1 MAIDKLIPRYIN
13 NDDDFLVVK
22 SVEMIDAINVHVG
35 DNLGGNADVLKNSRG
50 NTLMTFASGSELPA
64 TGTNTVVG
72 SGLNIEKSEIV
83 FAVHNSLGN
92 HSIYHYST
100 ASNVLRLVYRDSIL
114 GFTSISFVKFDF
126 IVKENGDTLAYFTD
140 GVTDP
145 KKINIT
151 KALLGTGYPYK
162 VAGGYTYTDEEK
174 LLCITNAKQPPLDP
188 PTLAF
193 TNIANQEN
201 FIYDEYFQF
210 AYQYVYEDGE
220 VSALSPYSEIGVNT
234 QQLLDG
240 LISDSAKDLFN
251 AINVTVKHS
260 RSDVSKIR
268 LLAKSAEN
276 LGFFAVDEIN
286 NVRTSTTST
295 ILFTNNEIRSYIPSI
310 EQNKM
315 YDNVP
320 QKANSQAISGSRL
333 LYGGYTEFYDN
344 VNTDVEITEINNEE
358 GKSVYLSVNPTTSST
373 TYYSPATSV
382 ATSKFN
388 FVAGDTINSTSNNSE
403 VILDFQIYS
412 RLIDILPGGSASI
425 QLNATETTQR
435 LIINEVKIDI
445 AKQFTLPA
453 YDDLLGGSPDVYAR
467 LISNIS
473 GNYNVVIYRAQA
485 LAQPSNIVHN
495 LRGSAVINISLD
507 AINYGT
513 TQISF
518 LVKIA
523 SMSLQTVEGY
533 YYSGGSY
540 IGPDKFTSFS
550 LNPTLL
556 NTSYSTKFSSFVAKK
571 NYNSKQ
577 YYTPSNRSFKAGQE
591 HRFGVVY
598 YDKFN
603 RSGAVNEI
611 GTKEV
616 SWYSDRSATGGGPV
630 SFQFK
635 LKHNPPSWASRWQ
648 LLYSPFTS
656 YNYAL
661 QYSVGEAFCSSPSD
675 KDNVIYVSMNTLEG
689 KTYSYIEAKNAKLE
703 YVFAEGDKLRIIKYE
718 TGTLPN
724 GENNFVD
731 YEFDILGYDY
741 YDTTNTPA
749 IAVPGTGEVISDDR
763 KVGWFLKLTENLN
776 ATGFTKADIV
786 TRVENSTTVYNAD
799 FWNKNTVVEIYRP
812 IKQSEIN
819 IYREISKVFNVV
831 NDSGTYRHKGD
842 RDYSYTWTSGPSNIT
857 VSDGFAETTLD
868 IKNEDRLVISTTIL
882 GVLTSY
888 QVSVSSVT
896 MSGTKKVFS
905 VSNSNRVGNIGVE
918 VPPNGNYSL
927 ASIDNLN
934 DAVIETFNGDTYY
947 RMRQMNVITDFKL
960 LGDATSIVTTEYENM
975 FVEDNSITDFADSK
989 FTSVG
994 RPNAPAPTAGRIY
1007 RKSTITYS
1015 EPYVLDSQILP
1026 LSSFNLGQANFVDLS
1041 PVYGSI
1047 QYIIDGGDSISI
1059 LQERK
1064 CSVAPINRNI
1074 IEYISGGTG
1083 VTVSTNFIGSQSFYA
1098 GDYGVGRHPESVVN
1112 YFGRVYF
1119 ADINT
1124 GKVIR
1129 LGPDGITPISEQG
1142 VDSYIQDKMNS
1153 AIKLGDQNFKFVGLL
1168 DPERSEYIL
1177 SFQKRLGGGTY
1188 TNDTIAYDV
1197 KEGVWKTR
1205 YSFIPESGVYVDNLL
1220 ITFKSGAAWAHTDES
1235 NRNNF
1240 YGVFQPSFVK
1250 VVSAQNNS
1258 MVKTFEA
1265 LSVEGDSP
1273 WSFSVDT
1280 RDQSTVTI
1288 STMDKREGMY
1298 YSSIPTATTSTS
1310 NLVPLGIVTS
1320 VVAVGGGYEITLQ
1333 TNINSLPFPLNGS
1346 IKVVAGG
1353 VFTNTDLVVSG
1364 ISSKKTITVTGTT
1377 LITAGQ
1383 TIAVSSDS
1391 SVDGDKM
1398 RGPYAVIS
1406 FTNSSTSPIEAY
1418 AFNAVYNR
1426 SMLHNELVN

>member
-1 MAIDKLIPRYIN
+1 MAIDKLIPRYLN

-35 DNLGGNADVLKNSRG
+35 DNAEGNADVLKNSRG
-50 NTLMTFASGSELPA
+50 NALMAFAAGSELPV

-100 ASNVLRLVYRDSIL
+100 SSNVLRLVYRDSVL
-114 GFTSISFVKFDF
+114 GFTATSFVKFDF

-174 LLCITNAKQPPLDP
+174 LLCITNAKQPPLGP

-193 TNIANQEN
+193 ITVANQDN

-220 VSALSPYSEIGVNT
+220 VSALSPYSEIGVST

-276 LGFFAVDEIN
+276 LGFFAAGEIN
-286 NVRTSTTST
+286 NSRSSSTAS
-295 ILFTNNEIRSYIPSI
+295 IAFTNSKLRSYIPAI

-320 QKANSQAISGSRL
+320 QKANAQAISGNRL
-333 LYGGYTEFYDN
+333 MFGGYTEFYDN
-344 VNTDVEITEINNEE
+344 VPTNVGITEISNGTGN
-358 GKSVYLSVNPTTSST
+358 SAYISVNPTV
-373 TYYSPATSV
+373 ATSV
-382 ATSKFN
+382 AYNPAASSFTSKFN
-388 FVAGDTINSTSNNSE
+388 VVVGDTLNTTSYNSQ
-403 VILDFQIYS
+403 VILDFQLSGGLSIDPGLADDIDLSPTESTYS
-412 RLIDILPGGSASI
+412 ILFGKVDVNI
-425 QLNATETTQR
+425 F
-435 LIINEVKIDI
+435 
-445 AKQFTLPA
+445 KQFVLPP
-453 YDDLLGGSPDVYAR
+453 YGNLTSGSPDVY
-467 LISNIS
+467 SYFVNNIS
-473 GNYNVVIYRAQA
+473 GNYTIPVSAEADLLSDHTHKFRGTIVV
-485 LAQPSNIVHN
+485 
-495 LRGSAVINISLD
+495 NISLSS
-507 AINYGT
+507 INYST

-518 LVKIA
+518 LFKLVSVNLETVSGIDLLTGNSVPSSDFLSFSISQA
-523 SMSLQTVEGY
+523 LLENTYITGWGGFRVFNNFNSLQY
-533 YYSGGSY
+533 Y
-540 IGPDKFTSFS
+540 
-550 LNPTLL
+550 
-556 NTSYSTKFSSFVAKK
+556 V
-571 NYNSKQ
+571 
-577 YYTPSNRSFKAGQE
+577 PSNRSFKAGQD
-591 HRFGVVY
+591 HKFGIVY

-611 GTKEV
+611 GEKQV
-616 SWYSDRSATGGGPV
+616 SWYSERSSDEIGPT
-630 SFQFK
+630 SFQFRVN
-635 LKHNPPSWASRWQ
+635 HNPPDWARKWQ

-656 YNYAL
+656 YNYFV
-661 QYSVGEAFCSSPSD
+661 QYIVSEAHAVTGD
-675 KDNVIYVSMNTLEG
+675 DLIYVSMNALEG
-689 KTYSYIEAKNAKLE
+689 KKYSYVDAKDANIG
-703 YVFAEGDKLRIIKYE
+703 YTFADGDKVRIIKYE
-718 TGTLPN
+718 TGSLPS
-724 GENNFVD
+724 GENTFVG
-731 YEFDILGYDY
+731 YEFDVLGYEYFDG
-741 YDTTNTPA
+741 TNTP
-749 IAVPGTGEVISDDR
+749 IVVPVTVNPEVDLDR
-763 KVGWFLKLTENLN
+763 KTGWFLKLKNN
-776 ATGFTKADIV
+776 GSASGFTRAEVLANGDLW
-786 TRVENSTTVYNAD
+786 D
-799 FWNKNTVVEIYRP
+799 KNTVIEIYRP
-812 IKQSEIN
+812 IRQAEVN
-819 IYREISKVFNVV
+819 IYREISETYDVV
-831 NDSGTYRHKGD
+831 NVSGNYRHKGD
-842 RDYSYTWTSGPSNIT
+842 RDYSYSWTSGPSNIT
-857 VSDGFAETTLD
+857 IAGGMATTALD
-868 IKNEDRLVISTTIL
+868 IRAGDSITISITIL
-882 GVLTSY
+882 GVQTSY
-888 QVSVSSVT
+888 EVRVSTVSKVN
-896 MSGTKKVFS
+896 GGNVFS
-905 VSNSNRVGNIGVE
+905 VTNANILGQLGSS
-918 VPPNGNYSL
+918 VPPNGSYSL
-927 ASIDNLN
+927 AGIANQNS
-934 DAVIETFNGDTYY
+934 AVIETFNGDAYY
-947 RMRQMNVITDFKL
+947 RIRQMNVVHPTQLTTMVYERMFIEDS
-960 LGDATSIVTTEYENM
+960 SI
-975 FVEDNSITDFADSK
+975 SDFADSK

-1015 EPYVLDSQILP
+1015 EPYVLDSQVLP

-1074 IEYISGGTG
+1074 IEYISGGSG

-1098 GDYGVGRHPESVVN
+1098 GEYGVGRHPESVVN

-1177 SFQKRLGGGTY
+1177 SFQKRTGGGTY

-1240 YGVFQPSFVK
+1240 YGVFQPSFIK

-1273 WSFSVDT
+1273 WSFSVET

-1320 VVAVGGGYEITLQ
+1320 VVAVGGGYQITLQ

-1346 IKVVAGG
+1346 IKVVVSGA
-1353 VFTNTDLVVSG
+1353 FANTDLVVSG

-1391 SVDGDKM
+1391 SVDGDKI

>member
-35 DNLGGNADVLKNSRG
+35 DNEGGNADVLKNSRG
-50 NTLMTFASGSELPA
+50 NALMTFAGGSELPA

-174 LLCITNAKQPPLDP
+174 LVCITNAKQPPLTP

-193 TNIANQEN
+193 TNVANQDN
-201 FIYDEYFQF
+201 FVYDEYFQF

-220 VSALSPYSEIGVNT
+220 VSALSPYSEIGVNV

-240 LISDSAKDLFN
+240 FITESAKDLFN

-260 RSDVSKIR
+260 RADVSKIR
-268 LLAKSAEN
+268 LLAKSSSN
-276 LGFFAVDEIN
+276 LGFFAAGEIN
-286 NVRTSTTST
+286 NSRTSSTSV
-295 ILFTNNEIRSYIPSI
+295 IAFTNSKLRSYIPAI

-320 QKANSQAISGSRL
+320 QKANAQAISGNRL
-333 LYGGYTEFYDN
+333 MFGGYTEFYNN
-344 VNTDVEITEINNEE
+344 VSTNVSITEVNNPE
-358 GKSVYLSVNPTTSST
+358 GQSHYISVNPTTAST
-373 TYYSPATSV
+373 KYHNPSGGV
-382 ATSKFN
+382 VTSKFN
-388 FVAGDTINSTSNNSE
+388 LVAGDTINSTSYDSL
-403 VILDFQIYS
+403 VVLDFQVYANVS
-412 RLIDILPGGSASI
+412 ILPGGSADI
-425 QLNATETTQR
+425 DLTATESTTD
-435 LIINEVKIDI
+435 LTMGEI
-445 AKQFTLPA
+445 ALNVSKEFTLPA
-453 YDDLLGGSPDVYAR
+453 YDSLTSGSPDVYSR
-467 LISNIS
+467 FISNVS
-473 GNYNVVIYRAQA
+473 GNYVVPITAAQA
-485 LAQPSNIVHN
+485 NLQPSDWTHN
-495 LRGSAVINISLD
+495 FKGTATINISLD
-507 AINYGT
+507 AVNYGT

-518 LVKIA
+518 LVKIV
-523 SMSLQTVEGY
+523 SVSLQTT
-533 YYSGGSY
+533 SGFDPSTGAPMDASEFLS
-540 IGPDKFTSFS
+540 IS

-556 NTSYSTKFSSFVAKK
+556 ANSYSTQFLGFRTYK
-571 NYNSKQ
+571 NYSSTQ

-591 HRFGVVY
+591 HKFGVVY

-611 GTKEV
+611 GSKEV
-616 SWYSDRSATGGGPV
+616 SWYSDRDTDGRGPS
-630 SFQFK
+630 SFLFRV
-635 LKHNPPSWASRWQ
+635 KHNAPSWANKWQ
-648 LLYSPFTS
+648 LVYSPFTS

-661 QYSVGEAFCSSPSD
+661 QYTVSEAFAND
-675 KDNVIYVSMNTLEG
+675 KDDTIYVSMSTLEG
-689 KTYSYIEAKNAKLE
+689 KTYSYIDAKNAKVE
-703 YVFAEGDKLRIIKYE
+703 YVFAEGDKVRLVKYE
-718 TGTLPN
+718 SGALPD
-724 GENNFVD
+724 GKPIYID
-731 YEFDILGYDY
+731 YEFDVVGYEY
-741 YDTTNTPA
+741 YDSTNTPVSSL
-749 IAVPGTGEVISDDR
+749 ITPTDR
-763 KVGWFLKLTENLN
+763 RIGWFLKLRDNPD
-776 ATGFTKADIV
+776 AAGFTKLEVFGD
-786 TRVENSTTVYNAD
+786 TD
-799 FWNKNTVVEIYRP
+799 FWNKNTEIEIYRP
-812 IKQSEIN
+812 IKQADTN
-819 IYREISKVFNVV
+819 IYREISEVYDVV
-831 NDSGTYRHKGD
+831 NASGTYRHKGE
-842 RDYSYTWTSGPSNIT
+842 RDYSYTWTSGPSNIS
-857 VSDGFAETTLD
+857 VSNGFATTSLD
-868 IKNEDRLVISTTIL
+868 IKAGDALVISIIIL
-882 GVLTSY
+882 GIPTSFEVR
-888 QVSVSSVT
+888 VSTIKRSGTSNIFSVT
-896 MSGTKKVFS
+896 DA
-905 VSNSNRVGNIGVE
+905 NRVGSVGIE
-918 VPPNGNYSL
+918 VPPNGSYSL
-927 ASIDNLN
+927 ANITNLS
-934 DAVIETFNGDTYY
+934 DAVVETFNGDAYY
-947 RMRQMNVITDFKL
+947 RLRKMNVVTNYTSTPLITTIFED
-960 LGDATSIVTTEYENM
+960 T
-975 FVEDNSITDFADSK
+975 FVEDNSITDYADSK

-994 RPNAPAPTAGRIY
+994 RPNAPAPTAGQIY

-1015 EPYVLDSQILP
+1015 EPYVLDSQVLP

-1074 IEYISGGTG
+1074 IEYISGGAG

-1177 SFQKRLGGGTY
+1177 SFQKRLGGGAY

-1273 WSFSVDT
+1273 WSFSVET

-1320 VVAVGGGYEITLQ
+1320 VVAVGGGYQITLQ
-1333 TNINSLPFPLNGS
+1333 TNINSLPFPLNGA
-1346 IKVVAGG
+1346 IKVVVGG

-1406 FTNSSTSPIEAY
+1406 FTNISTSPIEAY

>member
-50 NTLMTFASGSELPA
+50 NSLMTFAAGSELPA

-100 ASNVLRLVYRDSIL
+100 TSNVLRLVYRDSIL

-174 LLCITNAKQPPLDP
+174 LVCITNAKQPPLDP

-193 TNIANQEN
+193 TTVANQDN
-201 FIYDEYFQF
+201 FVYDEYFQF

-220 VSALSPYSEIGVNT
+220 VSALSPYSEIAVNT

-240 LISDSAKDLFN
+240 LISESAKDLFN

-260 RSDVSKIR
+260 RADVSKIR

-276 LGFFAVDEIN
+276 LGFFFVSEIN
-286 NVRTSTTST
+286 NSRSSTTTS
-295 ILFTNNEIRSYIPSI
+295 IAFTNSKLRSYIPAI

-315 YDNVP
+315 YDNLP
-320 QKANSQAISGSRL
+320 QKANAQAISGNRL
-333 LYGGYTEFYDN
+333 MFGGYTEFYDN
-344 VNTDVEITEINNEE
+344 VPTSVAITEISNASGN
-358 GKSVYLSVNPTTSST
+358 STYISVNPTVAAGVSYNPGSS
-373 TYYSPATSV
+373 SF
-382 ATSKFN
+382 TSKFN
-388 FVAGDTINSTSNNSE
+388 VVVGDTRDTTSVDSQ
-403 VILDFQIYS
+403 ITLDFQLYG
-412 RLIDILPGGSASI
+412 RLGIIPGTAANIVLSPTESTDFIDFDKVE
-425 QLNATETTQR
+425 LN
-435 LIINEVKIDI
+435 IF
-445 AKQFTLPA
+445 KQFVLPS
-453 YDDLLGGSPDVYAR
+453 YGNLTSGSPDVYYHFVN
-467 LISNIS
+467 NIS
-473 GNYNVVIYRAQA
+473 GNYTIPVSAYAELLSEHEHYFKGEIVV
-485 LAQPSNIVHN
+485 
-495 LRGSAVINISLD
+495 NISLSS
-507 AINYGT
+507 INYST

-518 LVKIA
+518 LFKLVSINLETIKGTDLLTGNRI
-523 SMSLQTVEGY
+523 
-533 YYSGGSY
+533 
-540 IGPDKFTSFS
+540 PTSDFLS
-550 LNPTLL
+550 FNISSTLL
-556 NTSYSTKFSSFVAKK
+556 NNTYTTTWGGFRIFK
-571 NYNSKQ
+571 NYNSIQ
-577 YYTPSNRSFKAGQE
+577 YYSPSNRSFKAGQK
-591 HRFGVVY
+591 HKFGIVY

-611 GTKEV
+611 GEKEV
-616 SWYSDRSATGGGPV
+616 SWYSERSQEEIGPT
-630 SFQFK
+630 SFQFRVN
-635 LKHNPPSWASRWQ
+635 HNPPDWARKWQ

-656 YNYAL
+656 YNYSV
-661 QYSVGEAFCSSPSD
+661 QYSVSEAFSVSGD
-675 KDNVIYVSMNTLEG
+675 ELIYVSMNTLEG
-689 KTYSYIEAKNAKLE
+689 KTYSYVDAKDAKIG
-703 YVFAEGDKLRIIKYE
+703 YAFVEGDKVRLIKYE
-718 TGTLPN
+718 SGTLPN
-724 GENNFVD
+724 GVNEFLG
-731 YEFDILGYDY
+731 YEFDVVGYEYFNPTD
-741 YDTTNTPA
+741 NPFA
-749 IAVPGTGEVISDDR
+749 LNVIDDR
-763 KVGWFLKLTENLN
+763 KTGWFLKLKNN
-776 ATGFTKADIV
+776 DAASGFTRAEVAAD
-786 TRVENSTTVYNAD
+786 SD
-799 FWNKNTVVEIYRP
+799 FWDRNTVIEIYRP
-812 IKQSEIN
+812 TRQVDTN
-819 IYREISKVFNVV
+819 IYREISEAHDVV
-831 NDSGTYRHKGD
+831 NVSGTYRHKGD

-857 VSDGFAETTLD
+857 VTGGMATTALD
-868 IKNEDRLVISTTIL
+868 IRAGDSITISITALGVQTSYEVRVSTISKVNGGNIFSVANANIL
-882 GVLTSY
+882 GQLNTS
-888 QVSVSSVT
+888 
-896 MSGTKKVFS
+896 
-905 VSNSNRVGNIGVE
+905 
-918 VPPNGNYSL
+918 VPPNGSYSL
-927 ASIDNLN
+927 AAIANQN
-934 DAVIETFNGDTYY
+934 NAVIETFNGDVYY
-947 RMRQMNVITDFKL
+947 RIRQMNM
-960 LGDATSIVTTEYENM
+960 VTNRSSTPLMTTAYERM
-975 FVEDNSITDFADSK
+975 FVEDSSISDFADSK
-989 FTSVG
+989 FTSLG

-1015 EPYVLDSQILP
+1015 EPYVLDSQVLP

-1064 CSVAPINRNI
+1064 CSIAPINRNI
-1074 IEYISGGTG
+1074 IEYISGGAG

-1098 GDYGVGRHPESVVN
+1098 GEYGVGRHPESVVN

-1153 AIKLGDQNFKFVGLL
+1153 AIKLGDLNFKFVGLL

-1273 WSFSVDT
+1273 WSFSVET
-1280 RDQSTVTI
+1280 RDQSTVTM

-1298 YSSIPTATTSTS
+1298 YSSIPTASTSTS
-1310 NLVPLGIVTS
+1310 NIVPLGRVTS
-1320 VVAVGGGYEITLQ
+1320 VVVIGGGYEITLQ

-1346 IKVVAGG
+1346 IKVVVGG
-1353 VFTNTDLVVSG
+1353 VFTNTNLVVSG

-1377 LITAGQ
+1377 VITAGQ

>member
-22 SVEMIDAINVHVG
+22 SVEMIDAINVHAG

-50 NTLMTFASGSELPA
+50 NALMTFAGGSELPT

-174 LLCITNAKQPPLDP
+174 LVCITNAKQPPLTP

-193 TNIANQEN
+193 TNVANQDN
-201 FIYDEYFQF
+201 FVYDEYFQF

-220 VSALSPYSEIGVNT
+220 VSALSPYSEIGVNIY
-234 QQLLDG
+234 QLLNG
-240 LISDSAKDLFN
+240 FITDSAKDLFN
-251 AINVTVKHS
+251 VINVTVKHS
-260 RSDVSKIR
+260 RADVSKIR

-276 LGFFAVDEIN
+276 LGFFVADEID
-286 NVRTSTTST
+286 NVRTSTTSV
-295 ILFTNNEIRSYIPSI
+295 IQFTNTELRPYISST

-320 QKANSQAISGSRL
+320 QKANAQAITGNRL
-333 LYGGYTEFYDN
+333 LYGGYTEFYDS
-344 VNTDVEITEINNEE
+344 VNTNVGITEINNEE
-358 GKSVYLSVNPTTSST
+358 GKTVYLSVNPTTAST
-373 TYYSPATSV
+373 KYYSPASSV

-388 FVAGDTINSTSNNSE
+388 FVAGDTIDSTSYNSE
-403 VILDFQIYS
+403 IILDFQVYA
-412 RLIDILPGGSASI
+412 DGVNILPGGSASI
-425 QLNATETTQR
+425 QLTPTETTTYFAVDN
-435 LIINEVKIDI
+435 IKIDI
-445 AKQFTLPA
+445 SKQFTLSA
-453 YDDLLGGSPDVYAR
+453 YDNLTSGSPDVYAR

-473 GNYNVVIYRAQA
+473 GNYNAVISRAQA
-485 LAQPSNIVHN
+485 LAQPSGIVHN
-495 LRGSAVINISLD
+495 LKGTAVVNISLD
-507 AINYGT
+507 AVNYGT

-518 LVKIA
+518 LVKIV
-523 SMSLQTVEGY
+523 SMSLETTSGY
-533 YYSGGSY
+533 YNSGGRPIES
-540 IGPDKFTSFS
+540 DKFISFS

-556 NTSYSTKFSSFVAKK
+556 NTSYSTEFQGFITYK
-571 NYNSKQ
+571 NYNSRQ
-577 YYTPSNRSFKAGQE
+577 YYIPSNRSFKAGQE
-591 HRFGVVY
+591 HKFGVVY

-611 GTKEV
+611 GTKDV
-616 SWYSDRSATGGGPV
+616 SWYSNRNSNGRGPV
-630 SFQFK
+630 SFQFRV
-635 LKHNPPSWASRWQ
+635 KHNPPSWASKWQ

-661 QYSVGEAFCSSPSD
+661 QYSVGEAFCSAVSN

-689 KTYSYIEAKNAKLE
+689 KTYSYIEAKNAKVE

-731 YEFDILGYDY
+731 YEFDILGYEY

-749 IAVPGTGEVISDDR
+749 VVVPGTGEVISDDR
-763 KVGWFLKLTENLN
+763 KVGWFLKLTENPN
-776 ATGFTKADIV
+776 AYGFTKADIV
-786 TRVENSTTVYNAD
+786 TRIENSIVVQNAD

-812 IKQSEIN
+812 IKQSNIN
-819 IYREISKVFNVV
+819 IYREISEVFDVV
-831 NDSGTYRHKGD
+831 NVSGTYRHKGD

-857 VSDGFAETTLD
+857 VSNGFASTALD
-868 IKNEDRLVISTTIL
+868 IKNGDAVVISTTIL
-882 GVLTSY
+882 GVPTSY
-888 QVSVSSVT
+888 EVRVSSVT
-896 MSGTKKVFS
+896 MYGTSKVFS
-905 VSNSNRVGNIGVE
+905 VADANRVGLVGVE
-918 VPPNGNYSL
+918 VPPNGSYSL
-927 ASIDNLN
+927 ANITNLT
-934 DAVIETFNGDTYY
+934 DSVVETFNGDAYY
-947 RMRQMNVITDFKL
+947 RLRQMNVITDFTTTPL
-960 LGDATSIVTTEYENM
+960 VTTQYEDM

-1007 RKSTITYS
+1007 RKATLTYS
-1015 EPYVLDSQILP
+1015 EPYVLDSKILP

-1074 IEYISGGTG
+1074 IEYISGGAG

-1098 GDYGVGRHPESVVN
+1098 GEYGVGRHPESVVN

-1177 SFQKRLGGGTY
+1177 SFQKRLGGGAY

-1273 WSFSVDT
+1273 WSFSVET

-1298 YSSIPTATTSTS
+1298 YSSIPTASTSTS

-1320 VVAVGGGYEITLQ
+1320 VVAVGGGYQITLQ

-1346 IKVVAGG
+1346 IKVVVGG

-1377 LITAGQ
+1377 VITAGQ